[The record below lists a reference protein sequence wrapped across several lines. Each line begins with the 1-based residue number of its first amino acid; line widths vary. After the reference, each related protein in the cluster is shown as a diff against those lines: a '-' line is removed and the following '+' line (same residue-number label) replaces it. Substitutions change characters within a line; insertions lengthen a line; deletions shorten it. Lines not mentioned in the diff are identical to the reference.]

1 MNQLNIISVISK
13 RVIEIVSTFRS
24 NVTIAFNAIH
34 KNEKPFLT
42 VYTYVRDFV
51 KKVIGF
57 DEDETSVTLRPIGDT
72 VFTDTT
78 ATYTINYPA
87 EFISPTLDNEEVL
100 LSYTISL
107 SGESSFDRTIDT
119 LNISQ

>member
-24 NVTIAFNAIH
+24 NVTIAFNKIGTGS
-34 KNEKPFLT
+34 KPLLRVF
-42 VYTYVRDFV
+42 TYVSDLL

-107 SGESSFDRTIDT
+107 SGESNFDRTIDT

>member
-57 DEDETSVTLRPIGDT
+57 DEDETSVTLRPIGN
-72 VFTDTT
+72 TT
-78 ATYTINYPA
+78 FLEGDIEYSIIFPD
-87 EFISPTLDNEEVL
+87 EFIDGTLNRTDITLDL
-100 LSYTISL
+100 TLPLDGSATLTRTMDTLTIS
-107 SGESSFDRTIDT
+107 
-119 LNISQ
+119 Q